1 MHVSNKDHISG
12 KPGRQDEPDCFQLIS
27 KEELEALSENRTHV
41 SYLKGEMLFKQGAFA
56 PHVLFIQSGLVKV
69 YLQLGPRK
77 VQNLW
82 IARSGDFLAF
92 SSMFGEKVYHYL
104 AMALK
109 GAEVLMI
116 DKESLRNLLKTNSE
130 FGFRITS
137 KNYRSENHLMEI
149 VASLSY
155 KQMRGKLAAALI
167 YLTSEPFI
175 HEDVF
180 SYLSR
185 QDIADFASI
194 SVESVIKF
202 LKEFEKEG
210 IISDNK
216 QISIRDSR
224 RMAHISETG

>member
-1 MHVSNKDHISG
+1 VPNKDHISG
-12 KPGRQDEPDCFQLIS
+12 LPRRQDEPDCFQLIS
-27 KEELEALSENRTHV
+27 KEELKAISENRTHV

-56 PHVLFIQSGLVKV
+56 PHVLFIQSGLAKV

-92 SSMFGEKVYHYL
+92 SSMFGEKVYHYS

-109 GAEVLMI
+109 DTEVLMI

-155 KQMRGKLAAALI
+155 KQMRGKLATALI
-167 YLTSEPFI
+167 YLTSGPFI

-210 IISDNK
+210 IIALENK
-216 QISIRDSR
+216 HIHILDPGRLS
-224 RMAHISETG
+224 HISETG

>member
-1 MHVSNKDHISG
+1 MPKEEHISG
-12 KPGRQDEPDCFQLIS
+12 KPGRRNEPDCFQLIS

-41 SYLKGEMLFKQGAFA
+41 SYLKGETLFKQGAFA

-69 YLQLGPRK
+69 YLQAGPRK

-92 SSMFGEKVYHYL
+92 SSMFGEKVFHYS

-109 GAEVLMI
+109 DAEVLMI

-155 KQMRGKLAAALI
+155 KQMRGKLASALI
-167 YLTSEPFI
+167 YLSSE
-175 HEDVF
+175 
-180 SYLSR
+180 
-185 QDIADFASI
+185 DF
-194 SVESVIKF
+194 
-202 LKEFEKEG
+202 
-210 IISDNK
+210 
-216 QISIRDSR
+216 
-224 RMAHISETG
+224 HP

>member
-1 MHVSNKDHISG
+1 
-12 KPGRQDEPDCFQLIS
+12 
-27 KEELEALSENRTHV
+27 
-41 SYLKGEMLFKQGAFA
+41 
-56 PHVLFIQSGLVKV
+56 
-69 YLQLGPRK
+69 
-77 VQNLW
+77 
-82 IARSGDFLAF
+82 
-92 SSMFGEKVYHYL
+92 
-104 AMALK
+104 
-109 GAEVLMI
+109 MI

-155 KQMRGKLAAALI
+155 KQMRGKLASALI
-167 YLTSEPFI
+167 YLSSEAFI

-180 SYLSR
+180 HYLTR

-210 IISDNK
+210 IISLDNK
-216 QISIRDSR
+216 RIIILDSSR
-224 RMAHISETG
+224 LTLISETG

>member
-1 MHVSNKDHISG
+1 MLN
-12 KPGRQDEPDCFQLIS
+12 
-27 KEELEALSENRTHV
+27 
-41 SYLKGEMLFKQGAFA
+41 YLKGEMLFKQGAFA

-92 SSMFGEKVYHYL
+92 SSMFGEKVYHYS

-109 GAEVLMI
+109 DTEVLMI

-137 KNYRSENHLMEI
+137 KNFRSENHLMEI

-155 KQMRGKLAAALI
+155 KQMRGKLASALI
-167 YLTSEPFI
+167 YLSSEAFV

-180 SYLSR
+180 SYLAR

-210 IISDNK
+210 IISLDNK
-216 QISIRDSR
+216 RISILDSR
-224 RMAHISETG
+224 SPGPYIQKPDNH